1 MTLETDELEALEK
14 RGEYDALIAGLRAR
28 VDHDRRT
35 LADPWVKRWCGRR
48 WRDLFISEAA
58 RDEKALSAAARRL
71 SVPGTGLSVRAGA
84 DSRSERERVAHRFLH
99 RDVEDWRLELPP
111 AKAAPIERTTLVF
124 CPGLVSTLIP
134 VAAFGGAFPVLEERY
149 GWRTIRAAA
158 HPVRGCEAN
167 VADLLD
173 AVERGIGLDAAG
185 LPIPAAEA
193 QPPED
198 VFLLGY
204 SKGTADALTL
214 LVRHPELKDRV
225 KALVCWCGA
234 VGGSFLADD
243 VYDAI
248 KDVDVPLG
256 PASDTLGSVLKALLP
271 VAQLDHLADRLDEWD
286 LKTAVRDLTTA
297 ERCRFLDEHAEEL
310 DALDVPIFNV
320 AAVAGPLE
328 VPYFQLQG
336 SVDIA
341 RRAGDN
347 DMQLTVEQAC
357 MTIPM
362 ATDLAVLHAHHWDV
376 SYDPFPVHLRL
387 GAANLDH
394 PFPREAAAT
403 AIFPLLAELG
413 LID

>member
-1 MTLETDELEALEK
+1 VTTDTDELEAREQ
-14 RGEYDALIAGLRAR
+14 RGEYGGLIDGLRER
-28 VDHDRRT
+28 VQSNSRT

-58 RDEKALSAAARRL
+58 RDEKGLSAAARRI
-71 SVPGTGLSVRAGA
+71 SVPGTGLSIRAGP
-84 DSRSERERVAHRFLH
+84 DSRSERQRIAERFLH
-99 RDVEDWRLELPP
+99 RDTEDWRLELPP
-111 AKAAPIERTTLVF
+111 SKPGPIEHTTLVF

-134 VAAFGGAFPVLEERY
+134 VAGFGAAFPALEERY
-149 GWRTIRAAA
+149 GWRIIRAAA

-173 AVERGIGLDAAG
+173 AVERGNGLDAAG
-185 LPIPAAEA
+185 LPIPAGEA
-193 QPPED
+193 RPPED
-198 VFLLGY
+198 VVLLGY
-204 SKGTADALTL
+204 SKGAADALTL
-214 LVRHPELKDRV
+214 LIRHPELSDRV

-243 VYDAI
+243 VYAAI

-256 PASDTLGSVLKALLP
+256 PASDMLRSALKALLP
-271 VAQLDHLADRLDEWD
+271 VAQLDNLAERLDEWD

-297 ERCRFLDEHAEEL
+297 ERCRILDEHAEEI
-310 DALDVPIFNV
+310 DALDIPIFNV

-347 DMQLTVEQAC
+347 DMQLTVEQSC

-376 SYDPFPVHLRL
+376 SYDAFPVHLRL

-394 PFPREAAAT
+394 LFPREAAAT
-403 AIFPLLAELG
+403 AIYLLLAELG
-413 LID
+413 LIA